1 MALSPNG
8 LANEI
13 VNSIKG
19 KITNKNVVAQMMPEL
34 GHAIARY
41 LTKNTSVMYA
51 WSGIQ
56 PGSPPVPDP
65 VVSYTTKQVVGD
77 FTCSPTMTSDPVAH
91 GIILGKQ
98 ITDGIRTFKIMPALG
113 WTVPPG
119 GFLCA
124 PPIILPP
131 CPQKG
136 MYQHWLFQSN
146 IILTFYRAWIKPDP
160 LTGTHGA
167 FLAPPGGGAVMSM
180 IF

>member
-13 VNSIKG
+13 ISSLQGIGDKVMAS
-19 KITNKNVVAQMMPEL
+19 KIMPEL

-41 LTKNTSVMYA
+41 LTKNTSVMYL

-65 VVSYTTKQVVGD
+65 VVSYTTQQVAGD
-77 FTCSPTMTSDPVAH
+77 FTCSPTMTSDPVTH

-98 ITDGIRTFKIMPALG
+98 ITDGIRTFKIMPASG
-113 WTVPPG
+113 WAVPPG

-131 CPQKG
+131 CPQKD
-136 MYQHWLFQSN
+136 MYQYWLMQSA
-146 IILTFYRAWIKPDP
+146 IILTFYKAWIKPAP
-160 LTGTHGA
+160 LVGTHGA
-167 FLAPPGGGAVMSM
+167 FLAPPGGGSSMSL